1 MATKKLLQHTAEDVE
16 VINVSLTP
24 ASHPKFFKAKVD
36 ELVKL
41 GLSQEEAEE
50 YATKWMSN
58 FEMEIYYQTNYGAFT
73 LDSDAFE
80 GGQRV
85 YSPFTKTE
93 LKDPE
98 DEV

>member
-1 MATKKLLQHTAEDVE
+1 MAKKLLQHTAEDVE

-24 ASHPKFFKAKVD
+24 TSHPKFFKAKVD

-41 GLSQEEAEE
+41 GLSQEEAE
-50 YATKWMSN
+50 ADVTKWMSD
-58 FEMEIYYQTNYGAFT
+58 FEMEVYYQTDYGVFAV
-73 LDSDAFE
+73 DSEAFE

-98 DEV
+98 DEA

>member
-1 MATKKLLQHTAEDVE
+1 MSNKLLQHTAEDVE
-16 VINVSLTP
+16 VINVSLSPET
-24 ASHPKFFKAKVD
+24 HPKFFRAKVA
-36 ELVKL
+36 EMVKL
-41 GLSQEEAEE
+41 GLTQEDAEE
-50 YATKWMSN
+50 DVKKWMSN
-58 FEMEIYYQTNYGAFT
+58 FEMEIYYQTNYGVFAI
-73 LDSDAFE
+73 DSDAFE